1 MQTLY
6 ALLSKYWEPRP
17 PKSRSNRSLG
27 DEMGTNEPSADA
39 VEQTPVVQQ
48 TSQTEQE
55 ESQLVGMQTLCYEV
69 SPGGRSA
76 PARLG
81 SEALSEAAPSTPDRK
96 TCGEEEVL
104 DGYLAWTLGAE
115 LPKTVSPLL
124 LCSPEYSPSVVRT
137 DHSGMEKAPGDDA
150 DQDHEL
156 LQLQE
161 SLNQL
166 EPLASISCCFSCIV
180 SMSQCATFW
189 QSSTWFQYKRWVFFI
204 L

>member
-1 MQTLY
+1 
-6 ALLSKYWEPRP
+6 
-17 PKSRSNRSLG
+17 
-27 DEMGTNEPSADA
+27 MGTNEPSADA

-166 EPLASISCCFSCIV
+166 EPLASISCCFRV
-180 SMSQCATFW
+180 SFQCRSVQPFGNLLLGF
-189 QSSTWFQYKRWVFFI
+189 SIRGGCSLYFERCPGNPFLI
-204 L
+204 